1 MKRRNLVFYGGRLT
15 NVMNVIVFPSDQ
27 NWTDGVLNLVAD
39 VRRPCA
45 CAGSNPLQRH
55 SLPSGGLIFHRWA
68 SSSLPVSNLLRSIWY
83 LALFPPSPA
92 SCSFI
97 CLEVLVQWGGALG
110 PVTNKVNCWFPV
122 NNWGLKG
129 KAFKQKNGYLDHL
142 WALLKRSPINGV
154 LCTLVC
160 YSGKWSYYLSTG
172 VTTRTAALY
181 RGFDWFVG

>member
-1 MKRRNLVFYGGRLT
+1 
-15 NVMNVIVFPSDQ
+15 MNVIVFPSDQ

-39 VRRPCA
+39 VWKPCA
-45 CAGSNPLQRH
+45 CAGSNPPQQH

-83 LALFPPSPA
+83 PALLPPSQA

-97 CLEVLVQWGGALG
+97 RLEVLVQWGVALE
-110 PVTNKVNCWFPV
+110 PVTNKVSCWFPM
-122 NNWGLKG
+122 NNWGLEG
-129 KAFKQKNGYLDHL
+129 EAFTQQNGYLDPL
-142 WALLKRSPINGV
+142 WALFKCCCSPLNGV
-154 LCTLVC
+154 FVCALVC

-172 VTTRTAALY
+172 VRTRTAALY